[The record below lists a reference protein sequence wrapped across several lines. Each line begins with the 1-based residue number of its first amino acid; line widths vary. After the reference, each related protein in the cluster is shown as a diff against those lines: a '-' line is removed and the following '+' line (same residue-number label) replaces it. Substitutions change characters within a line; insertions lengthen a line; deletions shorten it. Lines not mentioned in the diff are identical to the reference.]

1 MEWTNGSNKWLTDW
15 ETDNMAKWR
24 DWLTEWLAPVAT
36 TGDPSTQDLLS
47 SELVAESADQR

>member
-1 MEWTNGSNKWLTDW
+1 MGQKRNKWLTDW

-36 TGDPSTQDLLS
+36 TGDTGTQDLLS
-47 SELVAESADQR
+47 SGLVTESVDQR